1 MEVSNASVARDF
13 GYTLDTTSLDLV
25 WSAVVAV
32 FLVGATGG
40 AMIGGT
46 IADFLGR

>member
-13 GYTLDTTSLDLV
+13 GYVLDTTSLELV

-32 FLVGATGG
+32 FLVGATAG
-40 AMIGGT
+40 AMLGGT
-46 IADFLGR
+46 VADLIGR